1 MNRII
6 QALENRTAELKAEED
21 AYRKESAEIRKETE
35 QIRKETEQIRRETQ
49 ELLQMNPFELYYR
62 APGTTEH
69 VKVDV
74 ALDQLYKEIAELK
87 CEVSALKRQ
96 MKYLEPDLSG
106 TY

>member
-21 AYRKESAEIRKETE
+21 AYRKESAE
-35 QIRKETEQIRRETQ
+35 IRKETEQIRRETQ